1 MNWVFGLIVAV
12 VFAVVAWNIW
22 PMLTRGEGRYY
33 NCSLAEIH
41 PDYPPAVREQC
52 RKLNKS

>member
-1 MNWVFGLIVAV
+1 MWNCIFGLIVAA
-12 VFAVVAWNIW
+12 VFAVVARNLW
-22 PMLTRGEGRYY
+22 PMMTSGEGRYY

-52 RKLNKS
+52 RKLNK

>member
-12 VFAVVAWNIW
+12 VFAVVTWNLW
-22 PMLTRGEGRYY
+22 PMLTRSEGRYY

-41 PDYPPAVREQC
+41 PDYPHAVREQC
-52 RKLNKS
+52 RKLNK